1 MGCLFSKCKQGIH
14 LILSQFFAAKI
25 IWQTLV
31 YVEKKKKQVIFQQ
44 VGKMH
49 LHLNQLLLIR
59 LHILRFQF
67 FPSLVLLPLA
77 FLPFGLGLGFARTRF
92 GDWDGLLALGVVQ
105 GLLQCAGPGPQTGA
119 WVTLSPGLKAIF
131 TISSKV
137 LLPVARHFALHL
149 SGLLVTWSLSEAGAA
164 VSVARDTVAIAPI
177 TAIRSGLWCLGFL
190 LLVLAGRRHSVDGD
204 QSHQEHHEHS
214 FHLRFRFPQISHK
227 PGPGISGISLFPF
240 PQVLLRDITSHNS

>member
-31 YVEKKKKQVIFQQ
+31 YVEKKKQVIFQQ

-92 GDWDGLLALGVVQ
+92 GD
-105 GLLQCAGPGPQTGA
+105 
-119 WVTLSPGLKAIF
+119 
-131 TISSKV
+131 
-137 LLPVARHFALHL
+137 
-149 SGLLVTWSLSEAGAA
+149 
-164 VSVARDTVAIAPI
+164 
-177 TAIRSGLWCLGFL
+177 
-190 LLVLAGRRHSVDGD
+190 
-204 QSHQEHHEHS
+204 
-214 FHLRFRFPQISHK
+214 
-227 PGPGISGISLFPF
+227 
-240 PQVLLRDITSHNS
+240 